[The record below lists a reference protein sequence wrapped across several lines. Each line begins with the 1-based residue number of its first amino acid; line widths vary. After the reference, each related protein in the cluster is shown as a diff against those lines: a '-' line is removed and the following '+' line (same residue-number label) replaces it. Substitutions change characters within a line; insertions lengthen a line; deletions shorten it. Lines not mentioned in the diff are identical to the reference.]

1 MVSFTW
7 SQLFALFLSISSLGH
22 SPYLMYFHLVTS
34 QTKELRASTKR
45 KQPSFGSIVAEEL
58 DSLFGKSETESSS
71 SSIRKLN
78 ISCASSLSDENTIS
92 GELEMSALLGNGL
105 FCSVF
110 RFKFTNDITNIWVLT
125 WSRFSCLLSPFLPPL
140 LLSSHSPL
148 FTLSNYTSKMY
159 PKEPVE

>member
-110 RFKFTNDITNIWVLT
+110 F
-125 WSRFSCLLSPFLPPL
+125 
-140 LLSSHSPL
+140 
-148 FTLSNYTSKMY
+148 
-159 PKEPVE
+159 